1 MKDTDVGN
9 EIIAAASQDSAPQ
22 PAAFNRR
29 DLLVGSAGVVALAS
43 AMAAQT
49 AAAAQA
55 PNAPAVAPPAPGAPP
70 RPAGPPGGGRPAVI
84 PAGSVTFNTVITK
97 LKEGKQIFS
106 NTILQP
112 DLEAA
117 KKACEGQDF
126 IWIEMQ
132 HSRLTWR
139 EAEDLIRVIAQAGC
153 IPFVRVPS
161 ANPGDIQKAT
171 DSGAL
176 GIIIPMVDTVEEAR
190 RAVMYAKWP
199 IGSRDNPNTKPWGHR
214 SSGGGQ
220 FTQLWGPAYQSNA
233 NNNILIMIQIENPQG
248 VGIIDTILEEVPGID
263 IVMVAS
269 NDFGWQAG
277 DRDGD
282 ESYNAREKIVREVVL
297 KHGKI
302 LSGPSSWQNRPGYRL
317 FQGRRNATNTGYEAN
332 GNRIE

>member
-1 MKDTDVGN
+1 MKDTDGGN
-9 EIIAAASQDSAPQ
+9 ENIATGIPDPVAQ
-22 PAAFNRR
+22 PNALNRR
-29 DLLVGSAGVVALAS
+29 DLLVGTAGVVALTA
-43 AMAAQT
+43 AITAQT
-49 AAAAQA
+49 SAAAQA
-55 PNAPAVAPPAPGAPP
+55 PSSPAPVPP
-70 RPAGPPGGGRPAVI
+70 GPGTAQRPAGPPGSGRAII

-97 LKEGKQIFS
+97 LKDGKQIFS

-161 ANPGDIQKAT
+161 ANAGDIQKAT

-176 GIIIPMVDTVEEAR
+176 GIIIPMVDTIEEAR

-233 NNNILIMIQIENPQG
+233 NNNILVMIQIENPQG
-248 VGIIDTILEEVPGID
+248 VGLIDTILEEVPGID

-282 ESYNAREKIVREVVL
+282 ESYNAREKVVREAVL

-302 LSGPSSWQNRPGYRL
+302 LAGPSSWQNRPGYRL
-317 FQGRRNATNTGYEAN
+317 FQGRRNATNTGYDAT
-332 GNRIE
+332 GNRVE